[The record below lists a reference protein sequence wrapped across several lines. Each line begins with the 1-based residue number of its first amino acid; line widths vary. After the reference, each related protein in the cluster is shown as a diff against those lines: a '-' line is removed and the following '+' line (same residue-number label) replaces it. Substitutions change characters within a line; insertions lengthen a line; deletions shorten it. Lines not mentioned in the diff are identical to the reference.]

1 MTAADSGSPRVTSR
15 LTKAQQRLSSQTPRE
30 LHLVSLVRNPCDDD
44 VYYYIRWRL
53 KLGILEVEARTASH
67 LSRERAP
74 VFFVL
79 PTEMGVGTSGDR
91 HLAGD
96 RPLADAADAIADSF
110 DSVFDDDG
118 KVRLRSLCQ
127 SMQ

>member
-1 MTAADSGSPRVTSR
+1 MIMS
-15 LTKAQQRLSSQTPRE
+15 
-30 LHLVSLVRNPCDDD
+30 
-44 VYYYIRWRL
+44 
-53 KLGILEVEARTASH
+53 LGILEMLRDNNVAPFAGTSSRLFCLAAR
-67 LSRERAP
+67 P
-74 VFFVL
+74 N
-79 PTEMGVGTSGDR
+79 EMGVGTSGDR

>member
-1 MTAADSGSPRVTSR
+1 MVQKLLLMHFQESNMVVHSGQLPRKNHTFSGLPGSRGSSSVT
-15 LTKAQQRLSSQTPRE
+15 TDAT
-30 LHLVSLVRNPCDDD
+30 
-44 VYYYIRWRL
+44 
-53 KLGILEVEARTASH
+53 TASH

-79 PTEMGVGTSGDR
+79 PNEMGVGTSGDR

-110 DSVFDDDG
+110 DSVFDDDR